1 MEYYGFG
8 IGASSYYNNI
18 RYTNIRGIY
27 KYIEKY
33 LEKIDKKDNKNSNE
47 EKKRFLIK
55 LNEDKIQNEYILK
68 KGMEYIYKNYNILEI
83 QKAEDKL
90 REKIIIGL
98 RMEKGIYLEKE
109 MIENFEI
116 NKVIDKYIK
125 LKFLKKYIG
134 KGRKRIYLLN

>member
-1 MEYYGFG
+1 
-8 IGASSYYNNI
+8 
-18 RYTNIRGIY
+18 
-27 KYIEKY
+27 
-33 LEKIDKKDNKNSNE
+33 
-47 EKKRFLIK
+47 
-55 LNEDKIQNEYILK
+55 
-68 KGMEYIYKNYNILEI
+68 MEYIYKNYNILEI

-134 KGRKRIYLLN
+134 EGRKRIYLFN